1 MYVESVCRFI
11 YQNVVVGELQ
21 NFSRMHHLISGPW
34 IALLSAPIEKIL
46 FRQNLSWF
54 DDDIFVQELLKQ
66 FRLVF
71 LLRLL
76 VYYSTTPSFFQQ
88 KLQNE
93 ATNNYDFFYFSFDDH
108 LEPEKR
114 PDILMIDATFA
125 KISDFRVQNLCIVNQ
140 KIVRI
145 CGTTT
150 S

>member
-76 VYYSTTPSFFQQ
+76 LSLLHHPFSNKNCRMKPPTT
-88 KLQNE
+88 K
-93 ATNNYDFFYFSFDDH
+93 TFYFSFDDH

-125 KISDFRVQNLCIVNQ
+125 KISDFRIQ
-140 KIVRI
+140 KLFYM
-145 CGTTT
+145 
-150 S
+150 